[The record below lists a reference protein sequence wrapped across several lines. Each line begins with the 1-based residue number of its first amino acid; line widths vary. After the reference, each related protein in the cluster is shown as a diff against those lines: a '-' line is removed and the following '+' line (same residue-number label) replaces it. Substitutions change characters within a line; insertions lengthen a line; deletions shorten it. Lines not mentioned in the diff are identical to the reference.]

1 MPTQHSVRGLAGL
14 FSGMQRDSDILSGRR
29 LQSALLTLQA
39 YKSDAYWHPIA
50 LQEEWPEYAK
60 FATGHGQF
68 WVLIR
73 EHAEI
78 VNADTFVERLF
89 TRHCFTSISE

>member
-1 MPTQHSVRGLAGL
+1 M
-14 FSGMQRDSDILSGRR
+14 
-29 LQSALLTLQA
+29 LQA
-39 YKSDAYWHPIA
+39 YESDAIRHPIA

-60 FATGHGQF
+60 HATGHGQW

-78 VNADTFVERLF
+78 VNADSFVERLF
-89 TRHCFTSISE
+89 ARHCFTTVNE